1 MGKKN
6 PTYQP
11 APVHNRKMYF
21 HRAHILFCPFQC
33 TSQLLARACA
43 LSRVKCPHDLLFA
56 LSPFLFLSFSAHLCT
71 GTTVYVSWNS
81 VSQTG
86 KQTEKRVSSPNE
98 VSSFSRIS
106 TWLKK
111 KREKRIFSFRFKSF
125 DNKIG
130 INCFDVSY
138 LAKFREQNSKENFSC
153 AFLFKKKRE
162 KEKNIFFSFQ
172 IIRQ

>member
-1 MGKKN
+1 MNLPNLPKNANQSLLYRGKEKRKKTRCIYIYIYTGMKMSKARIVSKNKMEKKN
-6 PTYQP
+6 PIVSP

-71 GTTVYVSWNS
+71 ATTVYVSWNR

-86 KQTEKRVSSPNE
+86 KQTETRASSPNE
-98 VSSFSRIS
+98 VS
-106 TWLKK
+106 
-111 KREKRIFSFRFKSF
+111 
-125 DNKIG
+125 
-130 INCFDVSY
+130 
-138 LAKFREQNSKENFSC
+138 
-153 AFLFKKKRE
+153 
-162 KEKNIFFSFQ
+162 
-172 IIRQ
+172 

>member
-1 MGKKN
+1 MPINQLLYAKERKKRKGRERAYVSEWKCQKLGIVSKNKMGKKN

-86 KQTEKRVSSPNE
+86 K
-98 VSSFSRIS
+98 
-106 TWLKK
+106 
-111 KREKRIFSFRFKSF
+111 
-125 DNKIG
+125 
-130 INCFDVSY
+130 
-138 LAKFREQNSKENFSC
+138 
-153 AFLFKKKRE
+153 
-162 KEKNIFFSFQ
+162 
-172 IIRQ
+172 